1 MWIKL
6 ASYTGANA
14 ASAEWLAELN
24 CNSIEL
30 TLTDTGNLNWL
41 TTDWVPNYV
50 SGGGTTNGPIEL
62 QMAAAIDSDT
72 WHWQKVDFIKP
83 LKWAK

>member
-30 TLTDTGNLNWL
+30 TLTDTGNLN
-41 TTDWVPNYV
+41 
-50 SGGGTTNGPIEL
+50 
-62 QMAAAIDSDT
+62 
-72 WHWQKVDFIKP
+72 
-83 LKWAK
+83 